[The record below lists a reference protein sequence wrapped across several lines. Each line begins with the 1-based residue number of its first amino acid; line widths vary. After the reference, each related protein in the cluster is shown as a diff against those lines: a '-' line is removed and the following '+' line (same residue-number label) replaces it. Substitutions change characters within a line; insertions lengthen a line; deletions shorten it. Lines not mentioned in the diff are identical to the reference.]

1 MAVRA
6 ALVLALLLAAGFGIW
21 EVRRWSTPEGRDSI
35 SAKQRLLRL
44 WGLFFLLAVLG
55 LWLGGTFLP
64 TPHTPKALIGW
75 IQYWMLTVLASLPLI
90 PLALLDRRENLRHLA
105 ESNRQLVALRQRL
118 MEEALAVRAK
128 EDADSSPNTP
138 A

>member
-1 MAVRA
+1 M
-6 ALVLALLLAAGFGIW
+6 
-21 EVRRWSTPEGRDSI
+21 RRWFTPEGRDSI
-35 SAKQRLLRL
+35 SPRQRLLRL

-75 IQYWMLTVLASLPLI
+75 IEYWLLTISASLPLI
-90 PLALLDRRENLRHLA
+90 PLALLDRRENLRHLEEA
-105 ESNRQLVALRQRL
+105 RRQLIALRQSLIR
-118 MEEALAVRAK
+118 ETVGGRP
-128 EDADSSPNTP
+128 EDDGLPPTTP

>member
-1 MAVRA
+1 MLLRA
-6 ALVLALLLAAGFGIW
+6 ALALALLAAGSFGVW
-21 EVRRWSTPEGRDSI
+21 EVRRWFTPEGRDLI
-35 SAKQRLLRL
+35 SARQRLLRL
-44 WGLFFLLAVLG
+44 WGLFFLFAVLG

-75 IQYWMLTVLASLPLI
+75 IQYWLVTVLAALPLI

-105 ESNRQLVALRQRL
+105 EARRQLAAMRQGLVQDALST
-118 MEEALAVRAK
+118 RAK

>member
-6 ALVLALLLAAGFGIW
+6 ALLLALLLAAGFGIW
-21 EVRRWSTPEGRDSI
+21 EVRRWSTPEGRDLI
-35 SAKQRLLRL
+35 SPRQRLLRL

-55 LWLGGTFLP
+55 LWLNGTYLP
-64 TPHTPKALIGW
+64 TPLPGDKRALIRW

-90 PLALLDRRENLRHLA
+90 PLALLDWRENLRHLA
-105 ESNRQLVALRQRL
+105 ASRKKLFQETLGSLPPTRSDKN
-118 MEEALAVRAK
+118 
-128 EDADSSPNTP
+128 PTTP

>member
-6 ALVLALLLAAGFGIW
+6 ALVLALLAAGGFGVW
-21 EVRRWSTPEGRDSI
+21 EVRRWFTPEGRDSI
-35 SAKQRLLRL
+35 SPKQRLLRL

-64 TPHTPKALIGW
+64 VPHTPKALIGW
-75 IQYWMLTVLASLPLI
+75 IEYWMLTVLASLPLI
-90 PLALLDRRENLRHLA
+90 PLSLLDRRENLRHLSEA
-105 ESNRQLVALRQRL
+105 GSQLAALRQTL
-118 MEEALAVRAK
+118 IEEALATRLK

>member
-6 ALVLALLLAAGFGIW
+6 ALVLALLLAAGFGVW
-21 EVRRWSTPEGRDSI
+21 EVRRWSTPEGRDLI
-35 SAKQRLLRL
+35 SPKQRLLRL

-75 IQYWMLTVLASLPLI
+75 IQYWLLTVLAALPLI

-105 ESNRQLVALRQRL
+105 ESSRQLAALRQNLIR
-118 MEEALAVRAK
+118 ETVGARP
-128 EDADSSPNTP
+128 EDADPPPDSP

>member
-6 ALVLALLLAAGFGIW
+6 ALVLALFAAAGFGVW
-21 EVRRWSTPEGRDSI
+21 EVRRWFTPEGRDFI

-75 IQYWMLTVLASLPLI
+75 IEYWMLTVLASLPLI

-105 ESNRQLVALRQRL
+105 ESSHQLAALRQTL
-118 MEEALAVRAK
+118 IQEALALRAK

>member
-6 ALVLALLLAAGFGIW
+6 ALVLALLAAAGFGVW
-21 EVRRWSTPEGRDSI
+21 EVRRWFTPEGRDSL
-35 SAKQRLLRL
+35 SHTQRLLRL

-55 LWLGGTFLP
+55 LWLGGTFLI

-105 ESNRQLVALRQRL
+105 EARRQLIALRQN
-118 MEEALAVRAK
+118 LACETIGARP
-128 EDADSSPNTP
+128 EDEGLPPITP

>member
-6 ALVLALLLAAGFGIW
+6 VLVLSLLAAGGFGVW
-21 EVRRWSTPEGRDSI
+21 EVRRWFTPEGRDLI
-35 SAKQRLLRL
+35 SVRQRLLRL

-55 LWLGGTFLP
+55 LWLNGTYLP
-64 TPHTPKALIGW
+64 TPHPGDKRALIRW

-90 PLALLDRRENLRHLA
+90 PLALLDWRENLRHLA
-105 ESNRQLVALRQRL
+105 ASRKKLFQETIGALPQGS
-118 MEEALAVRAK
+118 
-128 EDADSSPNTP
+128 ADPPPTTP

>member
-1 MAVRA
+1 MIVRA
-6 ALVLALLLAAGFGIW
+6 ALVLALLAAGGFGLW
-21 EVRRWSTPEGRDSI
+21 EVRRWFTPEGRDSL
-35 SAKQRLLRL
+35 SHTQRLLRL

-55 LWLGGTFLP
+55 LWLGGTFLT

-105 ESNRQLVALRQRL
+105 EARRQLIALRQS
-118 MEEALAVRAK
+118 LARETIGARP
-128 EDADSSPNTP
+128 EDEGLPPITP

>member
-1 MAVRA
+1 MALRA
-6 ALVLALLLAAGFGIW
+6 VLALALLAAAGFGVW
-21 EVRRWSTPEGRDSI
+21 EVRRWFTPEGRDSI
-35 SAKQRLLRL
+35 SHKQRLLRL

-75 IQYWMLTVLASLPLI
+75 VQYWMLTLLASLPLI

-105 ESNRQLVALRQRL
+105 ESSRQLAALRQTL
-118 MEEALAVRAK
+118 VQDALAARTR

>member
-6 ALVLALLLAAGFGIW
+6 ALVLALLAAAGFGVW
-21 EVRRWSTPEGRDSI
+21 EVRRWYTPEGRDSI
-35 SAKQRLLRL
+35 SPKQRLLRL

-75 IQYWMLTVLASLPLI
+75 IEYWLLTVSASLPLI

-105 ESNRQLVALRQRL
+105 EANRQLRALRQSL
-118 MEEALAVRAK
+118 VRETIGAGPGN
-128 EDADSSPNTP
+128 DDPP
-138 A
+138 APA

>member
-1 MAVRA
+1 MIVRA
-6 ALVLALLLAAGFGIW
+6 ALVLALLAAGGFGLW
-21 EVRRWSTPEGRDSI
+21 EVRRWFTPEGRDSI
-35 SAKQRLLRL
+35 SHKQRLLRL

-75 IQYWMLTVLASLPLI
+75 IEYWMLTVLASLPLI

-105 ESNRQLVALRQRL
+105 ESSRHLAALRQTL
-118 MEEALAVRAK
+118 IQEALATRLQ
-128 EDADSSPNTP
+128 EDADSFPNTP

>member
-1 MAVRA
+1 MIVRA
-6 ALVLALLLAAGFGIW
+6 ALVLALLAAGGFGLW
-21 EVRRWSTPEGRDSI
+21 EVRRWFTPEGRDSL
-35 SAKQRLLRL
+35 SHTQRLLRL

-105 ESNRQLVALRQRL
+105 EARRQLIALRQS
-118 MEEALAVRAK
+118 LARETIGARP
-128 EDADSSPNTP
+128 EDEGLPPITP

>member
-6 ALVLALLLAAGFGIW
+6 ALVLALLAAAGFGVW
-21 EVRRWSTPEGRDSI
+21 EVRRWFTPDGRDSI
-35 SAKQRLLRL
+35 SHKQRLLRL

-75 IQYWMLTVLASLPLI
+75 IEYWLLTVSASLPLI

-105 ESNRQLVALRQRL
+105 EASRQLRALRQSL
-118 MEEALAVRAK
+118 VRETIGAG
-128 EDADSSPNTP
+128 DADPP

>member
-6 ALVLALLLAAGFGIW
+6 ALVLALLLAAGFGVW
-21 EVRRWSTPEGRDSI
+21 EVRRWSTPEGRDAL

-75 IQYWMLTVLASLPLI
+75 IQYWLLTVLAALPLI

-105 ESNRQLVALRQRL
+105 ESSRQLAALRQSLLR
-118 MEEALAVRAK
+118 ETAGARP
-128 EDADSSPNTP
+128 EDADPPPDSP

>member
-1 MAVRA
+1 MLLRA
-6 ALVLALLLAAGFGIW
+6 ALALALLAAGSFGVW
-21 EVRRWSTPEGRDSI
+21 EVRRWFTPEGRDLI
-35 SAKQRLLRL
+35 SPKQRLLRL

-64 TPHTPKALIGW
+64 TPHTPKALIRW

-90 PLALLDRRENLRHLA
+90 PLALLDWRENLRRLA
-105 ESNRQLVALRQRL
+105 ASRKKLFQETLGSLPQSS
-118 MEEALAVRAK
+118 
-128 EDADSSPNTP
+128 ADPPPTTP

>member
-1 MAVRA
+1 MVLRA
-6 ALVLALLLAAGFGIW
+6 ALALALAAVAAFGVW
-21 EVRRWSTPEGRDSI
+21 EVRRWSTPEGRDLI
-35 SAKQRLLRL
+35 SPKQRLLRL

-64 TPHTPKALIGW
+64 LPHTPKALIGW

-105 ESNRQLVALRQRL
+105 ESNRQLAALRRTLIQ
-118 MEEALAVRAK
+118 EALDVRAE

>member
-1 MAVRA
+1 MIVRA
-6 ALVLALLLAAGFGIW
+6 ALVLALLAAGGFGLW
-21 EVRRWSTPEGRDSI
+21 EVRRWFTPEGRDSI
-35 SAKQRLLRL
+35 SHKQRLLRL

-75 IQYWMLTVLASLPLI
+75 IEYWMLTVLASLPLI

-105 ESNRQLVALRQRL
+105 EARRQLIALRQS
-118 MEEALAVRAK
+118 LARETIGARP
-128 EDADSSPNTP
+128 EDEGLPPITP

>member
-1 MAVRA
+1 MALRA
-6 ALVLALLLAAGFGIW
+6 ALVLALLAAGGFGVW
-21 EVRRWSTPEGRDSI
+21 EVRRWFTPEGRDSL
-35 SAKQRLLRL
+35 SARQRLLRL
-44 WGLFFLLAVLG
+44 WGLFFLLATLG

-75 IQYWMLTVLASLPLI
+75 IQYWMLTVLAAVPLI

-105 ESNRQLVALRQRL
+105 ESRRQLAALRQSLLR
-118 MEEALAVRAK
+118 ETFGARP
-128 EDADSSPNTP
+128 EDADSPPNTP

>member
-1 MAVRA
+1 M
-6 ALVLALLLAAGFGIW
+6 
-21 EVRRWSTPEGRDSI
+21 I
-35 SAKQRLLRL
+35 SHKQRLLRL

-75 IQYWMLTVLASLPLI
+75 IEYWMLTVLASLPLI
-90 PLALLDRRENLRHLA
+90 PLALLDRRENLRYLA
-105 ESNRQLVALRQRL
+105 ESSRQLAALRETLIQKARATRL
-118 MEEALAVRAK
+118 K
-128 EDADSSPNTP
+128 EDADPPPTKP